1 MKKEIPKLRRYI
13 SDKGK
18 ALKATI
24 KVWDII
30 IGNYSEEVVYSDKE
44 FMYDKRYIIKVEE
57 ISYDEYLEWL
67 KKQRLKLQ
75 KNEKR

>member
-1 MKKEIPKLRRYI
+1 MKKETPKFRRYI

-18 ALKATI
+18 AIKATI
-24 KVWDII
+24 KVWDMIVGEYI
-30 IGNYSEEVVYSDKE
+30 EETIYSDKE
-44 FMYDKRYIIKVEE
+44 FMFDKKYIVKVEDV
-57 ISYDEYLEWL
+57 SYEEYLDWL